1 MLPKLTKK
9 KKKLQKKAICV
20 IHQNNNNVSG
30 NIKFIQ
36 FNNKVKIM
44 YEINGLSDGK
54 HGFHIHNYGDLTDGC
69 KSACAHFNPENKNHG
84 GRNTEERH
92 IGDLGNITSKNNLSK
107 GFFYDK
113 YISLDY
119 KHKYCIIGRSIIIH
133 KDEDDLGKGCNEE
146 SKKTGN
152 AGSRLACGVIGITK

>member
-92 IGDLGNITSKNNLSK
+92 IGDLGNIISKNNLSK

-133 KDEDDLGKGCNEE
+133 EDEDDLGKGCNEE

>member
-1 MLPKLTKK
+1 
-9 KKKLQKKAICV
+9 
-20 IHQNNNNVSG
+20 
-30 NIKFIQ
+30 
-36 FNNKVKIM
+36 M

-133 KDEDDLGKGCNEE
+133 KDEDDLGKGGNEE

>member
-69 KSACAHFNPENKNHG
+69 KSACSHFNPENKNHG

-92 IGDLGNITSKNNLSK
+92 IGDLGNI
-107 GFFYDK
+107 
-113 YISLDY
+113 I
-119 KHKYCIIGRSIIIH
+119 
-133 KDEDDLGKGCNEE
+133 
-146 SKKTGN
+146 
-152 AGSRLACGVIGITK
+152 